1 MSALRAA
8 LVLILAGTATSALAE
23 QITCESHQGG
33 IEACTTFAP
42 GSHVRFIEQLSGTP
56 CVEGRNWGLD
66 TNHNSIW
73 TSGGCRALFD
83 VQAPRNDAYSDV
95 PYRDDELRDQP
106 RRDELRRDSY
116 YTNSQYARTDGM
128 RAKALD
134 ACVAHAASG
143 QTFGPDQVA
152 ASPARWIGHGMLSV
166 SLDTPDGPL
175 VCTVDR
181 DGNVRS
187 IDNR

>member
-8 LVLILAGTATSALAE
+8 LFIILAGNAASALAE

-33 IEACTTFAP
+33 IEACTTVPP
-42 GSHVRFIEQLSGTP
+42 GSNVRFVEQLSRTP
-56 CVEGRNWGLD
+56 CIEGRNWGVD

-73 TSGGCRALFD
+73 TSSGCRAVFD
-83 VQAPRNDAYSDV
+83 VQAPHSSSYSEV

-106 RRDELRRDSY
+106 RRDEPRRDSY
-116 YTNSQYARTDGM
+116 YTSSQYSRADSM

-134 ACVAHAASG
+134 ACIVQTASG
-143 QTFGPDQVA
+143 QAFGPDQVA
-152 ASPARWIGHGMLSV
+152 ASPARWIGRGMLSV

-175 VCTVDR
+175 ICTVDR